1 MTCYQEV
8 TCRQCNSNPIS
19 PAGYNAYGEQRYRCQ
34 EPDCPT
40 KTFMLKYRYR
50 ACEPGIKTLVIDMA
64 INGSGIRD
72 TGRVLKIDKNTVLN
86 TLRNKAASLVQVNPR
101 IFELSASGELNV
113 RLEEA
118 GCEAELDEQWSYVG
132 NKSNQR
138 WLWHAVDHAT
148 NTVLAYMFGK
158 RKDMVF
164 QKLKALL
171 EPFGIKRYYT
181 DDWGAYERH
190 LDADKHEIGKRNT
203 QKIERKNLNFRT
215 WIKRLVRKTIC
226 FSKLELMHDTVI
238 GLLINKVEFGLDIYR

>member
-8 TCRQCNSNPIS
+8 TCHQCNSNHITQ
-19 PAGYNAYGEQRYRCQ
+19 AGHNAYGEQRYRCQ
-34 EPDCPT
+34 EPDCQT

-50 ACEPGIKTLVIDMA
+50 ACEPGIKERIIDMA

-72 TGRVLKIDKNTVLN
+72 TGRVLKINKNTVIN
-86 TLRNKAASLVQVNPR
+86 TLKNKASSLVQVNPK

-118 GCEAELDEQWSYVG
+118 CIEAELDEQWSWVG

-158 RKDMVF
+158 RKDDVF
-164 QKLKALL
+164 KKLKELL
-171 EPFGIKRYYT
+171 EPFGIQRYYT

-190 LDADKHEIGKRNT
+190 LDADKHEVGKRNT

-215 WIKRLVRKTIC
+215 WIKRLARKTIC

-238 GLLINKVEFGLDIYR
+238 GLLINKVEFGLNIYT

>member
-8 TCRQCNSNPIS
+8 TCRQCNSNHIS
-19 PAGYNAYGEQRYRCQ
+19 QAGYNAHGEQRYRCQ

-50 ACEPGIKTLVIDMA
+50 ACEPGIKKLVIDMA

-101 IFELSASGELNV
+101 IFELNASGELNV

-138 WLWHAVDHAT
+138 WLCS
-148 NTVLAYMFGK
+148 
-158 RKDMVF
+158 
-164 QKLKALL
+164 
-171 EPFGIKRYYT
+171 P
-181 DDWGAYERH
+181 
-190 LDADKHEIGKRNT
+190 DA
-203 QKIERKNLNFRT
+203 
-215 WIKRLVRKTIC
+215 
-226 FSKLELMHDTVI
+226 
-238 GLLINKVEFGLDIYR
+238 